1 MKRVSTGQRLHP
13 GEAEMAELWRRWRAG
28 ESARTIERAMGR
40 THGTVHGW
48 LSKAGGFAPRQC
60 KRSDRA
66 LSLQE
71 REEISRGLSAGE
83 SMRSMARRL
92 GRAPGTVSREISRNG
107 GAKWYRATK
116 AEEAAWARAKRP
128 QEYALQNNASL
139 AQLVSDKLLA
149 RWSPKQI
156 AGWLKEEFPDDARMN
171 VSHETIYRTLFVQA
185 RGALKKELTAHLRKR
200 TVMRRPRSEAEAPV
214 RFHLKDAV
222 HISQRPP
229 EAQDRAVPGHW
240 EGDLLFGGLH
250 SYIATLVERRSRYVM
265 LLKVAGKDSESVVSA
280 LTQHV
285 QRLPQGLMKTL
296 TWDRGSEMA
305 QHRKF
310 SIATDVQVYF
320 CDPASPWQ
328 RGTNENTNGLL
339 RQYFP
344 KGMDFID
351 VTQAHLDAVARQLN
365 GRPRMTLGFKNPA
378 QVLAQTVAMT
388 G

>member
-1 MKRVSTGQRLHP
+1 MAKSTGQRLHP
-13 GEAEMAELWRRWRAG
+13 SEAQKAELWMRWKAG
-28 ESARTIERAMGR
+28 ETARTIARGMGR
-40 THGTVHGW
+40 ADSSVQGW
-48 LSKAGGFAPRQC
+48 LRKAGGIAPRVR
-60 KRSDRA
+60 KRADRC

-83 SMRSMARRL
+83 SMRSIARRL
-92 GRAPGTVSREISRNG
+92 QRDPGTVSREISRNG
-107 GAKWYRATK
+107 GIRWYRATR
-116 AEEAAWARAKRP
+116 ADEAAWSRAARP
-128 QEYALQNNASL
+128 QSCALQCNEE
-139 AQLVSDKLLA
+139 LVQVVGDKLQEK
-149 RWSPKQI
+149 WSPQQI
-156 AGWLKEEFPDDARMN
+156 AGWLKQEFPHDVRMN

-185 RGALKKELTAHLRKR
+185 RGALRKELASYLRRR
-200 TVMRRPRSEAEAPV
+200 TLMRRPKNQADPGV

-222 HISQRPP
+222 CISQRP
-229 EAQDRAVPGHW
+229 AQAEDRAVPGHW

-250 SYIATLVERRSRYVM
+250 SHIATLVERRSRYVM

-310 SIATDVQVYF
+310 SVATDVQVYF

-344 KGMDFID
+344 KGMDLTD
-351 VTQAHLDAVARQLN
+351 VTQAQLDRVAAQLN
-365 GRPRMTLGFKNPA
+365 GRPRMTLGYKNPA
-378 QVLAQTVAMT
+378 QILAQTVAMT

>member
-1 MKRVSTGQRLHP
+1 MKRVVTGQRVHP
-13 GEAEMAELWRRWRAG
+13 GEAEKAELWRRWKAG

-48 LSKAGGFAPRQC
+48 LSKAGGIAPRQR

-66 LSLQE
+66 LTLQE

-92 GRAPGTVSREISRNG
+92 GRNPGTVSREVSRNG
-107 GAKWYRATK
+107 GAERYRATK
-116 AEEAAWARAKRP
+116 ADDAAWARAKRP
-128 QEYALQNNASL
+128 QEYALQSNAGL
-139 AQLVSDKLLA
+139 AQLVSEKLLE

-156 AGWLKEEFPDDARMN
+156 AGWLKEEFPHDARMN

-185 RGALKKELTAHLRKR
+185 RGALKKELTTYLRKR
-200 TVMRRPRSEAEAPV
+200 TVMRRPRSGVDTAV

-229 EAQDRAVPGHW
+229 EAEDRAVPGHW

-351 VTQAHLDAVARQLN
+351 VTQAHLDRVAAQLN
-365 GRPRMTLGFKNPA
+365 GRPRMTLGYKNPA

-388 G
+388 D

>member
-1 MKRVSTGQRLHP
+1 MTRVKTGQRQHP
-13 GEAEMAELWRRWRAG
+13 SEAEMAELWRRWKAG
-28 ESARTIERAMGR
+28 EGPRTIERAMGR

-48 LSKAGGFAPRQC
+48 LSKAGGIAPRQC

-83 SMRSMARRL
+83 SMRSIARRL
-92 GRAPGTVSREISRNG
+92 ERDAATVSREIGRNG
-107 GAKWYRATK
+107 GSKWYRATK
-116 AEEAAWARAKRP
+116 ADDAAWARAKRP
-128 QEYALQNNASL
+128 QAYALQSNAGL
-139 AQLVSDKLLA
+139 TQVVSDKLQE

-185 RGALKKELTAHLRKR
+185 RGALRKELTAYLRKR
-200 TVMRRPRSEAEAPV
+200 TVMRRPRTAADAAV

-250 SYIATLVERRSRYVM
+250 SHIATLVERRSRYVM
-265 LLKVAGKDSESVVSA
+265 LVKVAGKDSESVVSA

-310 SIATDVQVYF
+310 SVATDVQVYF

-344 KGMDFID
+344 KGMDLTD
-351 VTQAHLDAVARQLN
+351 VSQAQLDRVAAQLN
-365 GRPRMTLGFKNPA
+365 GRPRMTLGYKNPA
-378 QVLAQTVAMT
+378 QILAQTVAMT